1 MIILPDKAKQL
12 LEASTC
18 ITKVSDCLAGWEDDF
33 QVPLQYSTATMV
45 NFGKGCLNS
54 LATLLKMGSRSDN
67 LCVNVATK
75 YTSYICI
82 HGAAVANLCC

>member
-18 ITKVSDCLAGWEDDF
+18 ITKGPDCLAGWEDDF

-54 LATLLKMGSRSDN
+54 LARLI
-67 LCVNVATK
+67 
-75 YTSYICI
+75 TSCFDYYHIVSI
-82 HGAAVANLCC
+82 V

>member
-1 MIILPDKAKQL
+1 MLKVNNCVSAKQL

-18 ITKVSDCLAGWEDDF
+18 ITKVPDCLAGWEDDF

-54 LATLLKMGSRSDN
+54 LARLI
-67 LCVNVATK
+67 
-75 YTSYICI
+75 TSYFDYYHIVSI
-82 HGAAVANLCC
+82 V